1 MKRIALLM
9 VLLPLWLLF
18 QNSAWVKL
26 TLVRPAEIA
35 LPVHLKTL
43 AIIDRTGQVENS
55 KSKLEEVVTGEAF
68 QQDEQA
74 VAKLVDGTYDLCA
87 NYKRFTLIRT
97 GERHISDGTKNVFP
111 TPLNWAEVEHL
122 CNKYKSDGI
131 YSIEVFDSDFL
142 ITSNPLK
149 LDLKDNAGNIT
160 TAPQFKATGVAVVN
174 IGIRIYDLKTKTIA
188 DEFRTTNRLNFEA
201 SGVSVDAAVK
211 SLLDKV
217 EAVKQ
222 VSYETGFNYGKRI
235 SPWYYKVTRYF
246 YNKPKKSKYLQ
257 QGVRKSEVADWEG
270 AIESWEKVLTS
281 KNKKDKKAVGEA
293 AFNIAVAYEVLGDL
307 EKAKEWAAKAYTEY
321 EDKDANDYYRD
332 LQNRIR
338 EENVLKSQLGE

>member
-1 MKRIALLM
+1 MKRIALL
-9 VLLPLWLLF
+9 VALLPLWVLL

-26 TLVRPAEIA
+26 TLAKPAEIA
-35 LPVHLKTL
+35 LPAHLKSL
-43 AIIDRTGQVENS
+43 AIIDRTEEVENS
-55 KSKLEEVVTGEAF
+55 KTKIEEVITGEAF

-74 VAKLVDGTYDLCA
+74 VGRLVDGTYDLCA
-87 NYKRFTLIRT
+87 NYQRFTLIRT

-111 TPLNWAEVEHL
+111 APLNWTEVEHI
-122 CNKYKSDGI
+122 CKKYNSDGI
-131 YSIEVFDSDFL
+131 FSIEIFDSDFL
-142 ITSNPLK
+142 VTSNPLK
-149 LDLKDNAGNIT
+149 NIKDAVETGDPT
-160 TAPQFKATGVAVVN
+160 PQFNATGVAVVN
-174 IGIRIYDLKTKTIA
+174 IGIRLYDLKSKTIV
-188 DEFRTTNRLNFEA
+188 DEYRTTHRLNFNA
-201 SGVSVDAAVK
+201 SGTTVDAAVK

-222 VSYETGFNYGKRI
+222 ASYETGFNYGKRI

-246 YNKPKKSKYLQ
+246 YNKPKKSKLLQ
-257 QGVRKSEVADWEG
+257 QGVRKSEVADWKG

-281 KNKKDKKAVGEA
+281 KNKKDKKAVSEA